1 MESSR
6 KITGF
11 LVLLFVS
18 LLSSCAS
25 GKIVEDPLVLLEVT
39 PLPRSVVIQKKV
51 EYEPIYGVMRVLE
64 VSEENGV
71 QKYLLA
77 KAGDIKSG
85 LTAGAT
91 GDIGTDAAFGTVIGT
106 FKIVSM
112 TNGFVKC
119 SIVTVTQKV
128 PGNAYIRIQ
137 TGQQE
142 KSQ

>member
-1 MESSR
+1 MESSG
-6 KITGF
+6 KIIGAF
-11 LVLLFVS
+11 FFALL
-18 LLSSCAS
+18 LASCAS
-25 GKIVEDPLVLLEVT
+25 GKVVEDPLVLLEVT
-39 PLPRSVVIQKKV
+39 PLPKSVVIQKKV

-77 KAGDIKSG
+77 KAGDIKNG
-85 LTAGAT
+85 LTPGTT

-106 FKIVSM
+106 FKIVNV
-112 TNGFVKC
+112 TNGFVKG
-119 SIVTVTQKV
+119 SIETVTQKV

-142 KSQ
+142 KEQ